1 MRVRPALACLIA
13 AAVAGPATPAAGQ
26 VIAELPTGRQ
36 ATPAGRITPLRSY
49 PTGAAV
55 TPNGR
60 SVLTIA
66 GPPIQGGTPNGGVA
80 LMAVNPVTGKVR
92 QTLQADDA
100 FQSVV
105 FDRQGTR
112 AYVAGGSDGV
122 VHVLKAGPDGK
133 FSFLYDL
140 RTGGLVSGLALARDG
155 RRIFAAQPESNR
167 IVRLDTRGEHGSKRY
182 RAPSP
187 DQIALSP
194 SGRKL
199 YATNWRGRTVAEID
213 VERGTLRKLKVGEH
227 PTALAFAGER
237 LLVANSNDA
246 TVTSIDLEAR
256 RSHTIDLAQIG
267 HRSDSPNAIAVT
279 RDGRTA
285 FVSLAGDNA
294 VARLNLRGR
303 AGREGWVL
311 AGLIPTGWY
320 PTAVALSPGDGKLH
334 VVTAR
339 GLARSA
345 GATKPYSP
353 LDPSR
358 YAPDGA
364 YATVGTLETLR
375 VPSSDRLREYTAQVR
390 DNLRNQTPPGLP
402 SSNPIVAGRGG
413 PIKHVIYVTRE
424 NKTYDAVLGDLHPG
438 PGNELTVFGDEIT
451 PNLHDLERD
460 FVEAQNFAYQG
471 FASVVGH
478 MWQDAGGTSERFERA
493 VASDTGTHY
502 KHVSGSWRDPENY
515 PRGGTIADQAFRAG
529 LSVRT
534 YNMQTVQ
541 GSKMLPEN
549 LQADES
555 VFPNFDLHVPDT
567 EREAG
572 WESEFDQFVAHD
584 CKGELAEAYGEDCT
598 LPDLQYV
605 FLGGD
610 HTTVVDQPGFPP
622 IEAQVADNDY
632 ATAKLIDA
640 VSHSEY
646 WDSTLIIV
654 VEDDPQG
661 TGDHLSAYR
670 GLMAV
675 ASPWVKRGYITGASY
690 NLTSAVGAMDRIL
703 GLPPLTDYAATSR
716 PLDDV
721 FTDTPDFTPFDADA
735 SAVAAYPFVPL
746 PGKAPKSD
754 PKHGIYSFEEPDETN
769 PAISGRATWRQMKG
783 RRSTPRISA
792 PGT

>member
-1 MRVRPALACLIA
+1 MRVRPVLACLIA
-13 AAVAGPATPAAGQ
+13 AGAAAAAPAAAQ
-26 VIAELPTGRQ
+26 VSATLPTGRQ

-55 TPNGR
+55 TPNGN
-60 SVLTIA
+60 SVLAIA
-66 GPPIQGGTPNGGVA
+66 GPPVQGGAPNGGVA
-80 LMAVNPVTGKVR
+80 LMAINPVNGKVR

-105 FDRQGTR
+105 FDRRGTR
-112 AYVAGGSDGV
+112 AYVAGGSDRV
-122 VHVLKAGPDGK
+122 VHVLKAKPDGK

-140 RTGGLVSGLALARDG
+140 RAGGLVSSLALTRDG
-155 RRIFAAQPESNR
+155 RRIFAAEPESNR
-167 IVRLDTRGEHGSKRY
+167 VVRLDTRAEHGPKRY

-187 DQIALSP
+187 DQIALGP
-194 SGRKL
+194 DEDRV
-199 YATNWRGRTVAEID
+199 YATNWRGSTVAEID
-213 VERGTLRKLKVGEH
+213 VRTGARHRLRVGEH
-227 PTALAFAGER
+227 PTALAFAKRR

-246 TVTSIDLEAR
+246 TVTSIDVDSR
-256 RSHTIDLAQIG
+256 RSSTIDLAQIG
-267 HRSDSPNAIAVT
+267 RRSDSPNAIATT

-294 VARLNLRGR
+294 VARLNLTKR
-303 AGREGWVL
+303 AGHYRWRL

-320 PTAVALSPGDGKLH
+320 PTAVALSPGDAKLH

-353 LDPSR
+353 LDPSS

-375 VPSSDRLREYTAQVR
+375 VPAGDRLREYTAQVR
-390 DNLRNQTPPGLP
+390 DNLRDQTPAGLP
-402 SSNPIVAGRGG
+402 STNPLVAGRAG

-424 NKTYDAVLGDLHPG
+424 NKTYDSVLGDLHPG
-438 PGNELTVFGDEIT
+438 PGNELTVFGEEIT

-460 FVEAQNFAYQG
+460 FVEAQNFDYQG

-541 GSKMLPEN
+541 QAKLIPED
-549 LQADES
+549 LQADPS
-555 VFPNFDLHVPDT
+555 VFPNFNLHVPDT
-567 EREAG
+567 QREAG
-572 WESEFDQFVAHD
+572 WESEFQQFAAHD
-584 CKGELAEAYGEDCT
+584 CTGELAAAYGANCS
-598 LPDLQYV
+598 LPDFQYV
-605 FLGGD
+605 FFGLD
-610 HTTVVDQPGFPP
+610 HTTVVDQPGFPT

-675 ASPWVKRGYITGASY
+675 ASPWVKRQYVTEASY

-716 PLDDV
+716 PLDDI
-721 FTDTPDFTPFDADA
+721 FTDTPDLTPFDADA

-746 PGKAPKSD
+746 SGKAPKSD
-754 PKHGIYSFEEPDETN
+754 PKHGIYSFTKPDDTD
-769 PAISGRATWRQMKG
+769 PRISGRATWRQMKG
-783 RRSTPRISA
+783 RRAPARISA
-792 PGT
+792 P